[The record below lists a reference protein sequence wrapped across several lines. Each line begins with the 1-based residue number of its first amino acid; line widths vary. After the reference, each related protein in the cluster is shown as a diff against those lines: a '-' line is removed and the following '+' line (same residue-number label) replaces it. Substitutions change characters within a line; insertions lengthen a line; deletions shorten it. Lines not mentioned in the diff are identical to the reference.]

1 MPKIHVS
8 YRHTTV
14 QHVSKH
20 FILIDMVSA
29 MDDRYMNEAFPKQM
43 SEDKPTDF

>member
-20 FILIDMVSA
+20 FIFIDMVRP
-29 MDDRYMNEAFPKQM
+29 MDDRYMNEAFPEQM
-43 SEDKPTDF
+43 IEDKPIDF